1 MKRYKSHINF
11 SFAEDKYF
19 KGEVYTTF
27 PEKYKEFFELLPD
40 EKVEKKVGKVVVETT
55 SRHPKTKKR

>member
-1 MKRYKSHINF
+1 MKRYRSHANF

-27 PEKYKEFFELLPD
+27 PDKYAEFFELLP
-40 EKVEKKVGKVVVETT
+40 EERVEKKIGKNVVETA
-55 SRHPKTKKR
+55 SKKPKSKKR